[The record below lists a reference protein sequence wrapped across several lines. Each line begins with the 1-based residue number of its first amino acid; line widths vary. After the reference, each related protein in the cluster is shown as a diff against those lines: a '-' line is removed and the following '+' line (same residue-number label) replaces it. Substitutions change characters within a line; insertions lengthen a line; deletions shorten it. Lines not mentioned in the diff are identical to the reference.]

1 MTETNKTLLYVGV
14 AAVLTLLAFL
24 LSPSP
29 ATPDRF
35 LDQGEPFFPEFTNP
49 NDATTL
55 EVIEFDAETGEP
67 QAFKVTF
74 QDGRW
79 VIPSHHNYPADAEKQ
94 LAQTAAGV
102 IDIKRDDY
110 RSDNVTDH
118 ELFGVVDPLD
128 ETAGLAGRGKRVT
141 IKGAGGQVLADLI
154 FGKAIEDREGF
165 RYVRHPDEKRVY
177 AARVQIDISTRFADW
192 IDQDLLQL
200 TRLSV
205 DGVVIDD
212 YTIDERTRT
221 VNRRDVIKLE
231 RDGGEWTMDK
241 LRSGQEVDSTVT
253 ATLLTTLDS
262 LRIVGVRPKPQGLSA
277 SLKVEEGSSAL
288 SQADMRSLQSKGFYL
303 TRDGQLMSNE
313 GELRVHTNNGVKY
326 TLRFG
331 EVVYGSGLA
340 ATAGTVEEQAGQG
353 GAQNRYLFVTTE
365 FDASTFPEPP
375 MPTDTSFVGLADTL
389 LTEAQRENKRLYDE
403 HKSWQRQIM
412 RGRNKVQELNNRFAD
427 WYYVISD
434 DSYKKLRLRRSQL
447 IATGDGE
454 G

>member
-118 ELFGVVDPLD
+118 DLFGVVDPLD

-277 SLKVEEGSSAL
+277 SLKVEEGSSAI

-375 MPTDTSFVGLADTL
+375 MPGDTSFVGLADTL